1 MIRPGILLYGMSPSK
16 YCDAIDSGF
25 KPAMSLKT
33 NVILV
38 KEVEQNQSIS
48 YGRTF
53 TTKRKSIIATIPI
66 GYADGYS
73 RILSNKAKVLINGEL
88 LPIVGTICM
97 DTCMVDVTDARDRQN
112 SVANDLEKKK
122 RDVES
127 IFANQVDK
135 SIKPEFNIKVN
146 DEVVLFGMQND
157 KSISVDEIASI
168 MQTIN
173 YEVTCLI
180 GKRIPRAYIQ
190 NGKIKEVQN
199 YLLS

>member
-1 MIRPGILLYGMSPSK
+1 MSPSK

>member
-1 MIRPGILLYGMSPSK
+1 
-16 YCDAIDSGF
+16 
-25 KPAMSLKT
+25 
-33 NVILV
+33 
-38 KEVEQNQSIS
+38 
-48 YGRTF
+48 
-53 TTKRKSIIATIPI
+53 
-66 GYADGYS
+66 
-73 RILSNKAKVLINGEL
+73 LSNKAKVLINGEL